1 MVVICL
7 IVRMELNID
16 PLSDTNEIEVRV
28 VFRLPRGG
36 ALDGPLSFLQIEEA
50 LAHQLNEIGAGT
62 TERLL
67 ADYDSKGEPLQC
79 AEGQSWTSK
88 GRAKRVI
95 ETAYGAVRIFCHVYQ
110 TSAGGVTRV
119 PLVER
124 AKLVSSATPRMAEM
138 IAAKLA
144 QMNCNA
150 VARDMAESHLRPMSA
165 SFAQDLGQAVA
176 ALATVRSDLPKWQP
190 LSTCAEV
197 ATVAVGLDGAHLNT
211 RRDGWRQSM
220 AGTIAL
226 YDAQGERL
234 ETLYVGGGP
243 GETPPEGKALFL
255 SRLDTLTQRVREC
268 YPQAQ
273 VVGLS
278 DGAVDLQKYLATHT
292 DDYLLDF
299 HHAAEHLSRAAP
311 AFAPDG
317 RADASEALA
326 WAAEQRRVL
335 RDEKE
340 GAFKVLAL
348 LRERLRPNKKGA
360 RGTQRPSPDHAGTK
374 PVALSKTTRAALQ
387 AVETYFSNH
396 ITHMDYAGWQERK
409 LPIGSGVTEAA
420 CKTLIKQRLCQSGM
434 RWSIAASDALI
445 TLRALYLTPTLWNH
459 FWTQNNQPH
468 PHCL

>member
-1 MVVICL
+1 
-7 IVRMELNID
+7 MELNIK
-16 PLSDTNEIEVRV
+16 PLSDTDEIEVRV

-36 ALDGPLSFLQIEEA
+36 ALGSPKSFLQIEEA
-50 LAHQLNEIGAGT
+50 LAKQLNEIGSGT
-62 TERLL
+62 TEVLL
-67 ADYDSKGEPLQC
+67 ADYDSNGESLQC
-79 AEGQSWTSK
+79 AQGQTWTSK

-110 TSAGGVTRV
+110 TSVGGVTRV
-119 PLVER
+119 PLAER
-124 AKLVSSATPRMAEM
+124 AKLVGSATPRMAEM

-144 QMNCNA
+144 QMNCSA
-150 VARDMAESHLRPMSA
+150 VARDMEESHLRPLSP

-176 ALATVRSDLPKWQP
+176 ALATVRSDLPEWQP
-190 LSTCAEV
+190 LSACAEV
-197 ATVAVGLDGAHLNT
+197 ATVSVGLDGAHLNT
-211 RRDGWRQSM
+211 RRDGWRQAM

-243 GETPPEGKALFL
+243 GATPPAGKAAFL
-255 SRLDTLTQRVREC
+255 SRLDALTLRVREC

-278 DGAVDLQKYLATHT
+278 DGAVDLQKYLASHT

-299 HHAAEHLSRAAP
+299 HHAAEHLSRAAL

-317 RADASEALA
+317 RADAPEALA

-335 RDEKE
+335 RDESG
-340 GAFKVLAL
+340 GALKVLDL
-348 LRERLRPNKKGA
+348 LRERLRPKAKGA
-360 RGTQRPSPDHAGTK
+360 KSPRVEKAGTK
-374 PVALSKTTRAALQ
+374 PASLTKATRAAVES
-387 AVETYFSNH
+387 VETYFSNH
-396 ITHMDYAGWQERK
+396 ISNMDYAGWQERK

-445 TLRALYLTPTLWNH
+445 TLRALYLTPSLWKH
-459 FWTQNNQPH
+459 FWTQNNKPTRD
-468 PHCL
+468 CL

>member
-1 MVVICL
+1 
-7 IVRMELNID
+7 MELNIK
-16 PLSDTNEIEVRV
+16 PLSDTDEIEVRV

-36 ALDGPLSFLQIEEA
+36 ALVGSTSFLQIEEA
-50 LAHQLNEIGAGT
+50 LAKQLNEIGSGT
-62 TERLL
+62 TEHLL
-67 ADYDSKGEPLQC
+67 ADYDSKGEALQC
-79 AEGQSWTSK
+79 AEGQTWTSK

-95 ETAYGAVRIFCHVYQ
+95 ETAFGAVSIFCHVYQ

-124 AKLVSSATPRMAEM
+124 AKLVSSATPRMARM

-144 QMNCNA
+144 QMNCGA
-150 VARDMAESHLRPMSA
+150 VARDMSESHLRPMSP

-176 ALATVRSDLPKWQP
+176 ALATVRRDLPEWQP
-190 LSTCAEV
+190 LSACAEV

-211 RRDGWRQSM
+211 RRDGWRQGM

-243 GETPPEGKALFL
+243 GETPQAGKVAFL
-255 SRLDTLTQRVREC
+255 SRLDALTLRVREC

-278 DGAVDLQKYLATHT
+278 DGAVDLQKYLASHT

-299 HHAAEHLSRAAP
+299 HHAAEHLSRAAL

-317 RADASEALA
+317 RADAPAALA

-335 RDEKE
+335 RDESG
-340 GAFKVLAL
+340 GALKVLAL
-348 LRERLRPNKKGA
+348 LRARLRPNAKSAKSAKSAKDAKSRSEG
-360 RGTQRPSPDHAGTK
+360 QAGTK
-374 PVALSKTTRAALQ
+374 RAALTKAARAAVQ
-387 AVETYFSNH
+387 SVETYYSNH
-396 ITHMDYAGWQERK
+396 ISNMDYAGWQERQ

-445 TLRALYLTPTLWNH
+445 TLRALYLTPTLWDH
-459 FWTQNNQPH
+459 FWTQNNKPS
-468 PHCL
+468 PACL